1 MPTKVYETHI
11 KAPVQKLWDFHA
23 HPDALKILTP
33 PEQEMKWISTSLPLR
48 DGAIHEFKTK
58 QFGLWITWKARITNV
73 QIPHGFTDTAVK
85 SPFKSWVH
93 HHDFI
98 DEDGYCILR
107 DTIHYEMKAGPIGK
121 LVNELTVEEKIDSMF
136 KYRHRTTK
144 AHLETPKAAVNPEL
158 FDKEQKYVSD
168 FELDEPASTSNS

>member
-11 KAPVQKLWDFHA
+11 KAPVQKLWEFHQ

-33 PEQEMKWISTSLPLR
+33 PEQQIQWVTKANILK
-48 DGAIHEFKTK
+48 DGAVHEFKTK
-58 QFGLWITWKARITNV
+58 QFGLWIGWKARITNV
-73 QIPHGFTDTAVK
+73 REPYGFTDTAEK

-98 DEDGYCILR
+98 DNEGFCILK
-107 DTIHYEMKAGPIGK
+107 DTIHYDLKAGPIGK
-121 LVNELTVEEKIDSMF
+121 MINELTVEEKIDKMF

-158 FDKEQKYVSD
+158 FDTTREYVSD
-168 FELDEPASTSNS
+168 VDLANS